1 MGKEQRTLGKNHKSR
16 QGGIRRR
23 VTTWVAVAAFGTG
36 VSGTVW
42 NLVSKT
48 SQIWEA
54 ESTIIAAMG
63 AEKPRRFFDERW
75 SYTYV
80 ATDDTGIPAMA
91 AAGSFL
97 YRDGSCI
104 HGGSV
109 VAGGVEVNPNSDRG
123 DVKNFVQQAGETG
136 MVGKIGNEGVDEIIL
151 LPDGGR
157 GRGNFLAWFL
167 PAAAGRNA
175 CEQLEATFSNIE
187 RIEPHTGKSGVE
199 GEIADEDRALG
210 VRRWVG
216 QWIEVRG
223 DQTRPEI
230 SENGGLI
237 TIAVRKMKE
246 GEPSILM
253 ASMRLTVDTGEKP

>member
-1 MGKEQRTLGKNHKSR
+1 VGKVQRTRGKNHKSR
-16 QGGIRRR
+16 QDGGRRR
-23 VTTWVAVAAFGTG
+23 VATWVAIAAFGTG

-42 NLVSKT
+42 NLVSETRK
-48 SQIWEA
+48 IGEA
-54 ESTIIAAMG
+54 EKIIIAAVG
-63 AEKPRRFFDERW
+63 TEKPRRFFDERW

-80 ATDDTGIPAMA
+80 ATDDTGIPAVA

-97 YRDGSCI
+97 YRGGSCI

-123 DVKNFVQQAGETG
+123 DVKDFVRQAGETG
-136 MVGKIGNEGVDEIIL
+136 MVGKIGSEGVEETIL
-151 LPDGGR
+151 LPDGRR
-157 GRGNFLAWFL
+157 GRGNFLAWLL
-167 PAAAGRNA
+167 PAAVGRNA
-175 CEQLEATFSNIE
+175 CEQLEATFNNIE
-187 RIEPHTGKSGVE
+187 HIEPHTGESGVE
-199 GEIADEDRALG
+199 GEIADEDRTLG

-216 QWIEVRG
+216 QWIEVNG

-230 SENGGLI
+230 SENGDLI

-253 ASMRLTVDTGEKP
+253 ASMHLTVDTGERS